1 MSKEY
6 RVIIVE
12 DDPFAC
18 DLMDLLLA
26 RDWRTHVVAELGIGT
41 EVELKKIL
49 TGPAHHIDVVL
60 IDTET
65 PMDPRWPGRAAQI
78 VLSAQ
83 PAPAVLYTCTRPE
96 AGMLEHLP
104 HAARGGFVVK
114 HEILYALASAV
125 CAAGSGEWVLT
136 PSVLNMENRAGI
148 PVKTRLMSS
157 NSPAAR
163 FTRREKDILRL
174 GILLN
179 LSQRDIADE
188 LIVSQDFVSEIMGQ
202 LYEKLG
208 LHAILSG
215 ATPLEDYFSDESILE
230 HCHSILNQVTKI
242 ETGKT
247 QHKAPWMATL
257 AFHLLTAPKIDG
269 E

>member
-1 MSKEY
+1 VSKEY
-6 RVIIVE
+6 RAIIVE

-18 DLMDLLLA
+18 DLMGLLLA
-26 RDWRTHVVAELGIGT
+26 RDWRTHVVAELGLGT
-41 EVELKKIL
+41 EAELKKIL
-49 TGPAHHIDVVL
+49 AGQAHPIDVVL

-65 PMDPRWPGRAAQI
+65 PVDPRWPGRAAQI
-78 VLSAQ
+78 ALSAQ

-104 HAARGGFVVK
+104 HSDKGGFLVK
-114 HEILYALASAV
+114 NEILYALASAV
-125 CAAGSGEWVLT
+125 CAAGKGEWVIT
-136 PSVLNMENRAGI
+136 PGVQIMGSRAGI
-148 PVKTRLMSS
+148 PTTTRLMSCS
-157 NSPAAR
+157 TPVAR

-188 LIVSQDFVSEIMGQ
+188 LVVSQDFVSEIMGQ

-208 LHAILSG
+208 LHDILSG
-215 ATPLEDYFSDESILE
+215 TTPLEDYFSDESILE
-230 HCHSILNQVTKI
+230 HCRSILNQVPHL
-242 ETGKT
+242 ETEKT

-257 AFHLLTAPKIDG
+257 AFHLLTAPIID
-269 E
+269 

>member
-6 RVIIVE
+6 RVIIIE

-18 DLMDLLLA
+18 DLMGLLLA
-26 RDWRTHVVAELGIGT
+26 RDWRTHVAAELGLGT
-41 EVELKKIL
+41 EAELKKIL
-49 TGPAHHIDVVL
+49 SGPTHHIDVVL
-60 IDTET
+60 VDTET
-65 PMDPRWPGRAAQI
+65 PIDPHWPGRAAQI
-78 VLSAQ
+78 ALSAH

-96 AGMLEHLP
+96 AGMLERLP
-104 HAARGGFVVK
+104 RADKGGFVVK
-114 HEILYALASAV
+114 NEVLYALASAV
-125 CAAGSGEWVLT
+125 CAAGKGEWVVT
-136 PSVLNMENRAGI
+136 PGVLNIGSRAS
-148 PVKTRLMSS
+148 VHTNTRLMSG
-157 NSPAAR
+157 NTPVAR

-188 LIVSQDFVSEIMGQ
+188 LVVSQDFVSEIMGQ

-208 LHAILSG
+208 LHDVLSG
-215 ATPLEDYFSDESILE
+215 TTPLEDYFSDENILE
-230 HCHSILNQVTKI
+230 HCRSILNQVTHL
-242 ETGKT
+242 ETEKT

-269 E
+269 